1 MKNGEELSLIKMQV
15 FGNEMICE
23 VTIWN
28 QQIDNEILGKMIVLS
43 GFRVKTITPRS
54 VSLIST
60 VYSALHIMETQP

>member
-43 GFRVKTITPRS
+43 GFRVKTVTPRS

-60 VYSALHIMETQP
+60 VYSALHIMET

>member
-43 GFRVKTITPRS
+43 GFRVKTVTPRS